1 MELDLSHCSD
11 EAIRF
16 TGLDDCII
24 GVDQRGF
31 IVYSYIK
38 MLAHFSRDMTTYE
51 ANEYIQ
57 FNVVG
62 IKPDNYTVVYDEY

>member
-24 GVDQRGF
+24 GIDQRGF
-31 IVYSYIK
+31 IVYSHNK
-38 MLAHFSRDMTTYE
+38 MIVHFSQDMTKHE
-51 ANEYIQ
+51 AIEYIQ

-62 IKPDNYTVVYDEY
+62 IKPDNYTVVYD